1 MFFFSEYNVDRIL
14 MFTNPQIGHKAESSA
29 CAEAQ
34 VLTPEWEVSS
44 SDQTVLS
51 KTSLVLN
58 AWLLTGILGP
68 V

>member
-34 VLTPEWEVSS
+34 VLTPEWEVF
-44 SDQTVLS
+44 LS
-51 KTSLVLN
+51 EDLITIKR
-58 AWLLTGILGP
+58 
-68 V
+68 